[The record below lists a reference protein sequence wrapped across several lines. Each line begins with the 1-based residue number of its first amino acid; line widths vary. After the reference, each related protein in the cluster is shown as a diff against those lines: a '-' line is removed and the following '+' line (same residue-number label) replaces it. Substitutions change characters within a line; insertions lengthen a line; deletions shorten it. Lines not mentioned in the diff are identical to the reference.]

1 MTIHYKSGE
10 WRSYKQDQV
19 STQQRRRMEHHL
31 AKCEQC
37 LRTYLAAIDEADTI
51 AAERL
56 LPADFNAKIM
66 ERTRMM
72 KRQTQK
78 TKRRTVLLQYAA
90 AACITLVLTA
100 GGLFDAAARDIPAVV
115 DEIRTVSRIIS
126 RSAEFNWSDD
136 LVKTAS
142 AGINKILFEKEE

>member
-1 MTIHYKSGE
+1 MTIHYKSGK
-10 WRSYKQDQV
+10 WRSYRQDQV
-19 STQQRRRMEHHL
+19 STDQRRQMERHL

-37 LRTYLAAIDEADTI
+37 LRSYLAAIDEAETA

-56 LPADFNAKIM
+56 LPADFSARIL

-72 KRQTQK
+72 KRQTHRTQ
-78 TKRRTVLLQYAA
+78 RRTILLQYAA
-90 AACITLVLTA
+90 AACITLTFTA
-100 GGLFDAAARDIPAVV
+100 GGLFDAAARDIPVV
-115 DEIRTVSRIIS
+115 INEIKTVSRVIN
-126 RSAEFNWSDD
+126 RTAEFKWSDD